1 VNATV
6 AKLTQNLQTWQVDAA
21 GVALV
26 LVMSAAAYFGWIG
39 PLLARRDAAA
49 AQSAELAGLQTQARD
64 ADRVLHAMRDRLAAT
79 RGALESKSLQL
90 EPPTQLN
97 ARLARL
103 SELAAARGVQIDSM
117 ESGLPVMQPRYGS
130 VTIRIGGRGSYR
142 ACGELVRAVRSEMP
156 DVAVTSLE
164 LDAGAGKSGAD
175 ATLVTELRWYT
186 AAKAVA
192 SGN

>member
-1 VNATV
+1 V
-6 AKLTQNLQTWQVDAA
+6 KLKFVKDLKTWQVDAA
-21 GVALV
+21 GTAVILV
-26 LVMSAAAYFGWIG
+26 LSAAAYFGWIG

-64 ADRVLHAMRDRLAAT
+64 AERVLHSLRDRLAAT
-79 RGALESKSLQL
+79 RTALESKSIRL
-90 EPPTQLN
+90 EPATQLN

-117 ESGLPVMQPRYGS
+117 ESGLPAMQPRYGS

-164 LDAGAGKSGAD
+164 LNAGAGKSGAD
-175 ATLVTELRWYT
+175 ATLLTELRWYT
-186 AAKAVA
+186 APKAVA